1 LVAFLAAAVPFAL
14 RLLHSF
20 LWVPR
25 RLERRFRRQGI
36 RGPPRRPLSGN
47 AAGYRDLLAAAQSA
61 PLASFHH
68 AVVARVAPHYREWP
82 ERYGRPFVFWLGPRP
97 RLVVSDPEVVKAV
110 LTDPTG
116 TFDKAGSGGGNPL
129 ARQLFG
135 EGLVG
140 LTGEKWARHRRVIA
154 PAFNMERI
162 KGWISE
168 ITAITSSM
176 LDKWEV
182 QDEAR
187 AEFEIDVHKEFHT
200 LIADVISSVAFGSS
214 YEEGKRVF
222 ELQEEQLKL
231 AILAM
236 TTVYIPGFRFVPTK
250 KNRRRHMLN
259 QEVRNSLR
267 KLIEI
272 NGRKCEDSN
281 NLLGMMLSASKL
293 GSEFRMGIEEIID
306 ECKTFYFTGK
316 ETTANLLT
324 WATLLLALH
333 QEWQNK
339 ARDEVLQACGK
350 SEHPNAENLSNLKI
364 VNMVL
369 KETLRLYPP
378 AMFLNRMVN
387 RDVKLGKLDIP
398 AGTQLHF
405 PILDIHH
412 DVNIWGTNAD
422 EFDPSRFAEG
432 KSYHLGA
439 YFPFGIGPTI
449 CVGQNLTMVE
459 EKVALAMILQRF
471 ALVVSRP
478 MFMRQCMESHSNP
491 STVLKFLP
499 IRFETSMDL
508 CVDFW
513 VFAVNMV
520 NAADVH
526 RVLYIFVNNFGRMFP
541 ARLNFL
547 SKVEFA
553 GAMGAF
559 SMYKQ
564 LLIPAE
570 MYRK

>member
-1 LVAFLAAAVPFAL
+1 MAALLGILLVAFLAAAVPFAF

-168 ITAITSSM
+168 ITDITSSM

-281 NLLGMMLSASKL
+281 NLLGMMLSA
-293 GSEFRMGIEEIID
+293 
-306 ECKTFYFTGK
+306 T
-316 ETTANLLT
+316 
-324 WATLLLALH
+324 LH

-459 EKVALAMILQRF
+459 AKVALAMILQRF
-471 ALVVSRP
+471 ALVVSPSYVHAP
-478 MFMRQCMESHSNP
+478 MHGVTLQP
-491 STVLKFLP
+491 QYGAQVLAHK
-499 IRFETSMDL
+499 I
-508 CVDFW
+508 
-513 VFAVNMV
+513 
-520 NAADVH
+520 
-526 RVLYIFVNNFGRMFP
+526 
-541 ARLNFL
+541 
-547 SKVEFA
+547 
-553 GAMGAF
+553 
-559 SMYKQ
+559 
-564 LLIPAE
+564 
-570 MYRK
+570 

>member
-1 LVAFLAAAVPFAL
+1 V
-14 RLLHSF
+14 RLPL
-20 LWVPR
+20 
-25 RLERRFRRQGI
+25 
-36 RGPPRRPLSGN
+36 PLS
-47 AAGYRDLLAAAQSA
+47 LLGTHNFQM
-61 PLASFHH
+61 PQLREKIVTSFSH
-68 AVVARVAPHYREWP
+68 
-82 ERYGRPFVFWLGPRP
+82 
-97 RLVVSDPEVVKAV
+97 
-110 LTDPTG
+110 
-116 TFDKAGSGGGNPL
+116 
-129 ARQLFG
+129 
-135 EGLVG
+135 
-140 LTGEKWARHRRVIA
+140 
-154 PAFNMERI
+154 
-162 KGWISE
+162 
-168 ITAITSSM
+168 
-176 LDKWEV
+176 
-182 QDEAR
+182 
-187 AEFEIDVHKEFHT
+187 
-200 LIADVISSVAFGSS
+200 
-214 YEEGKRVF
+214 
-222 ELQEEQLKL
+222 
-231 AILAM
+231 
-236 TTVYIPGFRFVPTK
+236 RFVPTK

-364 VNMVL
+364 VSPSFVYFGFHLFYNFIEYRHTASDTFLMFECNQVNMVL